1 MEVTALEAVL
11 QETPVVVCPLNTTRA
26 SGDQVGLNANL
37 TVDLSTDLIIDL
49 TIDLTVPVVR

>member
-26 SGDQVGLNANL
+26 SGDQVGLNTN
-37 TVDLSTDLIIDL
+37 L
-49 TIDLTVPVVR
+49 TIDLTTSLLT